1 MIASW
6 ICSESTK
13 SGEMALRWVK
23 IMSIAAFTFFAASV
37 SADDLNNGFVKLS
50 EGKPEEA
57 IKLWT
62 PLAESG
68 DKVAQASLGLLYQTG
83 QGVPKDQVRAVELF
97 KRSAKQGYPFAFT
110 ALANSYYEGLGVEKA
125 QKKLFTGSFYRLNL
139 TPTLHSWF
147 RQSLKK
153 YRRRFLMKPCHRRLR
168 VRLAGILNVDCRPFC
183 LSVL

>member
-23 IMSIAAFTFFAASV
+23 IMLIAAFTFFAASV
-37 SADDLNNGFVKLS
+37 SADDLNDGFVKLS

-110 ALANSYYEGLGVEKA
+110 ALANSYYEGLGVEKSS
-125 QKKLFTGSFYRLNL
+125 KKALY
-139 TPTLHSWF
+139 WF
-147 RQSLKK
+147 L
-153 YRRRFLMKPCHRRLR
+153 
-168 VRLAGILNVDCRPFC
+168 
-183 LSVL
+183 LSAEFDPNAAFMVQAIAEEIPETIFDETVSQAIACEASRYSECGL